1 MIDHSNYNHLFFPKT
16 NKGNNPTKFLQTQQ
30 QHQTGSSKKSK
41 DSECMIYGLH
51 QIFTDAVVALDRVF
65 KKIRFRMYNC
75 FMWMW
80 KPMKRSLDVYDI
92 YRFGLLTL
100 RSKCKRVQ
108 MFSTIN
114 SMCVDRKKG
123 QSRLKM
129 WGALCLLF
137 DQK

>member
-1 MIDHSNYNHLFFPKT
+1 
-16 NKGNNPTKFLQTQQ
+16 
-30 QHQTGSSKKSK
+30 
-41 DSECMIYGLH
+41 
-51 QIFTDAVVALDRVF
+51 
-65 KKIRFRMYNC
+65 
-75 FMWMW
+75 
-80 KPMKRSLDVYDI
+80 MKRSLDVYDI

-129 WGALCLLF
+129 WGALCLLLTSGNGSDSRTDLGMDHLPQVGLHF
-137 DQK
+137 EVQF